1 MVDCRTVLSSGTALK
16 PLGFPSG
23 RGREWLRPA
32 AVFAAM
38 TANARGSDRHF
49 SGCPNRDCG
58 GLLARSLSAV
68 TASRFA
74 NRPERRATL
83 RKN

>member
-58 GLLARSLSAV
+58 GLLV